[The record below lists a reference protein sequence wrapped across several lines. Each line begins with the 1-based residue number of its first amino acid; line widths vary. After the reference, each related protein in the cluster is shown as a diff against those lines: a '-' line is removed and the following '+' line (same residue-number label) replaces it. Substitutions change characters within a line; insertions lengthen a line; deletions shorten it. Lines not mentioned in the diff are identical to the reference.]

1 MCEEMLAK
9 KVEKIEDSS
18 IVRSRE
24 RSKKTIGQTIKR
36 LLEIYS
42 LYLDQIHDT
51 ILWRQLIHVDRRPN
65 LVGKCL
71 GLGILV

>member
-1 MCEEMLAK
+1 MLVK

-18 IVRSRE
+18 IVRSRG

-42 LYLDQIHDT
+42 LSLDQIHDK
-51 ILWRQLIHVDRRPN
+51 ILWRQLIHVDRRPH

-71 GLGILV
+71 GLGVLV

>member
-1 MCEEMLAK
+1 MCEEMLVK

-18 IVRSRE
+18 IVRSRG
-24 RSKKTIGQTIKR
+24 RSKNKR

-42 LYLDQIHDT
+42 LSLDQIHDT

-65 LVGKCL
+65 LMGKCL
-71 GLGILV
+71 GLGVLV